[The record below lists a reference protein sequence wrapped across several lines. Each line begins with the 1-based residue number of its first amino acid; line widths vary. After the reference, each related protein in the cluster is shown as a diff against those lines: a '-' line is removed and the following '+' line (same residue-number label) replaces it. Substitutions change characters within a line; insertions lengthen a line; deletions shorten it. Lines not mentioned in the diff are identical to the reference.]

1 MRKTAL
7 FFGLVAFVVLTSMCT
22 GCSNGVRGM
31 IVYAGIAGD
40 GNGTFIFAV
49 SPDGKEKK
57 QLTTGVRTDSYP
69 AVSPDGKTV
78 VFSSAG
84 NDYKY
89 RLYGVDGS
97 GKHLRKIAETEHDAI
112 LASWSPDGKRIEFLD
127 RESDHTTCI
136 YLVHP
141 DGTGLIQIVSGAKHD
156 DDYQYQPVW
165 SADGKRIM
173 HDKKDMGSEND
184 TMPACLYIVNT
195 DGSGEMPFGNHNQ
208 TQHDGAW
215 SPDNKK
221 VIYHSQKREFDYNR
235 NDNVGIFVMN
245 SDGTGGTFLAP
256 GSRPIWS
263 PDGSLIAYTTSDTG
277 YCQIFI
283 MYPDGT
289 GPGTTDVSAM
299 DDEEAEGD
307 AIPLQVSF
315 DDSPGVKDPVWSP
328 DGKKIAFVTDTGD
341 LAANMLYVAD
351 VEGNT
356 PLILSDNVLGRSR
369 PDWK

>member
-1 MRKTAL
+1 MRKTTL
-7 FFGLVAFVVLTSMCT
+7 FFWLITFAVPTSLPADY
-22 GCSNGVRGM
+22 SSDVRGM

-49 SPDGKEKK
+49 SPDGKTRR

-84 NDYKY
+84 DDCKY
-89 RLYGVDGS
+89 RLYAVEGS
-97 GKHLRKIAETEHDAI
+97 GRHLRKIAETEHDAI
-112 LASWSPDGKRIEFLD
+112 LASWSPDGKRIAFLD

-141 DGTGLIQIVSGAKHD
+141 DGTGLTRIVSGAEHD
-156 DDYQYQPVW
+156 DDYQYPPVW

-173 HDKKDMGSEND
+173 YDRKDMQSEND
-184 TMPACLYIVNT
+184 TMPACLYVVNT
-195 DGSGEMPFGNHNQ
+195 DGSGEVPFGNHDQ

-215 SPDNKK
+215 SPDSKK
-221 VIYHSQKREFDYNR
+221 VIYESQKREFDYNR
-235 NDNVGIFVMN
+235 NDNVGIFAMN
-245 SDGTGGTFLAP
+245 SDGTGETFLAP

-263 PDGSLIAYTTSDTG
+263 PDGSLIAYTTSGTG
-277 YCQIFI
+277 PCQIFI

-289 GPGTTDVSAM
+289 GPGRTDVSDM

-307 AIPLQVSF
+307 AIPLRVSF

-341 LAANMLYVAD
+341 LAANTLYVAD
-351 VEGNT
+351 VEGNP
-356 PLILSDNVLGRSR
+356 PLALAHNVWGRSR
-369 PDWK
+369 PDWR